1 MIAQVEQAGSHI
13 MEKFNQSLDN
23 QTLINQR
30 DKWNH
35 IRVRRYADKRPG
47 MGCFAKT
54 AAESIHHPRRAEQPA
69 GPEGRGG
76 GGEHGGG
83 VPEGARPVVRQG
95 RAEVRPLRAGQQG
108 VPRPPGGEGRPDD
121 HDG

>member
-1 MIAQVEQAGSHI
+1 MLKPTKKSQ
-13 MEKFNQSLDN
+13 FNQSLDN

-69 GPEGRGG
+69 DTSNSK
-76 GGEHGGG
+76 
-83 VPEGARPVVRQG
+83 Q
-95 RAEVRPLRAGQQG
+95 
-108 VPRPPGGEGRPDD
+108 
-121 HDG
+121 